1 MTLDPPFNWQSGQVS
16 AEQLAAAERLSAEQQ
31 SVQELY
37 FSAQRSRKELGPEA
51 AEIAFKGFLESSAAY
66 KARLADFNR
75 TYGPFGNPEPITDA
89 QVSSLILLGELAE
102 QEGRLSVALDYY
114 DAAENLAATELS
126 PLGRINAELRLANAR
141 ASAGRFHSAISTIH
155 NARAQLDSPEFN
167 DTNDDKVQEL
177 RFDLTNR
184 LAEIYDWL
192 GDLER
197 AEEELQLAE
206 ELVRPAY
213 VAENLPDVLGGL
225 DPMSEEGIARLTEI
239 ATTVSREMTPG
250 QTEEAK
256 AFLAALQGL
265 QGQTTLSHQQLSVK
279 LRRGL
284 LAKKLG
290 RLDEAWEVFDEIAP
304 AYTAM
309 GEAAGL
315 GIEYQLAAVER
326 EMGRP
331 ATASERIDKVIS
343 GIDRNS
349 ELRWKA
355 GQIFLVRAECHR
367 DLGNYPAAYEAV
379 EHAIDAL
386 ESSEQRDS
394 LWKAYWLQAQLLGRD
409 SEASLEA
416 YDRAIAI
423 IDELRQ
429 APLGFRLDNA
439 YLRDKLPLIEEALLA
454 AAEQGDAVAAF
465 RFMEAAKS
473 RALMTLLSV
482 PPGDLEDELSI
493 DPLSAEIDALSREID
508 ALEWQAFAGEEPS
521 VQRED
526 LIARRQTLLERKL
539 IADPRWRT
547 LREPRAFNLQS
558 FQKILAGKNLSAL
571 NLFLIDDTIVAV
583 LITSASAT
591 VVRHE
596 LSKKAHTSLQRYD
609 KNMRRAQPNPL
620 LQDPLEAR
628 LKVTSFL
635 PDEILDQALDTNGL
649 VISPHRELHL
659 IPWAGLPLGQD
670 RLFDHTAVSILPN
683 LSCLPIL
690 ATPEDKE
697 VENNGPV
704 ALFGP
709 PDYEDVSGLKNLP
722 QAQIEID
729 EIAEIYVQAGNLA
742 AEPISGKAADELAFW
757 NLLSDHQPDILHV
770 CCHADA
776 SSDAPMT
783 AGLICVEGKVDAAE
797 ISAGLLPCTEVVLSA
812 CSTGFRPTSVGNIEL
827 HGDDILGLPG
837 SFLEAGVSTIL
848 VSIPPAEDAAAR
860 AFTVHYHTAR
870 IAGKSPIMA
879 YQDTQKFMVSEG
891 KFDPMSWV
899 GFVLYGGF

>member
-1 MTLDPPFNWQSGQVS
+1 MPPDPPLNWQSGQVS
-16 AEQLAAAERLSAEQQ
+16 PEQLAAAERLSAEQQ
-31 SVQELY
+31 SIQELY

-66 KARLADFNR
+66 KAKLADFNQR
-75 TYGPFGNPEPITDA
+75 YGPFGNPEPITDA
-89 QVSSLILLGELAE
+89 QVSSFILLGEMAE
-102 QEGRLSVALDYY
+102 QEGRLSNALKYY
-114 DAAENLAATELS
+114 DAAENLAVGELS

-141 ASAGRFHSAISTIH
+141 ASAGRFHIAISTLH
-155 NARAQLDSPEFN
+155 NARAQLDSAEF
-167 DTNDDKVQEL
+167 DDVENIKVQDL
-177 RFDLTNR
+177 RFSLTNR

-206 ELVRPAY
+206 ELVRPAGA
-213 VAENLPDVLGGL
+213 AETLPDILSGL
-225 DPMSEEGIARLTEI
+225 DPMSEEGIARLTEL

-250 QTEEAK
+250 QTEEAEV
-256 AFLAALQGL
+256 FLAALQGL
-265 QGQTTLSHQQLSVK
+265 EGQTTLSHQQLSVK

-290 RLDEAWEVFDEIAP
+290 RLDEAWEVFDDIAP
-304 AYTAM
+304 AYNAM

-326 EMGRP
+326 EMGNP
-331 ATASERIDKVIS
+331 AAASERIDKVIS
-343 GIDRNS
+343 GINKYS

-355 GQIFLVRAECHR
+355 GQIFLIKAECIR
-367 DLGNYPAAYEAV
+367 DLGNYQAAYEAV
-379 EHAIDAL
+379 EHAIDVL
-386 ESSEQRDS
+386 ESSAQHDS
-394 LWKAYWLQAQLLGRD
+394 LWKAYWLKAQLLGHD
-409 SEASLEA
+409 DEASLAA

-454 AAEQGDAVAAF
+454 AAAQGDAVTAF
-465 RFMEAAKS
+465 RFMETAKS

-482 PPGDLEDELSI
+482 QPGELEDELSI

-521 VQRED
+521 AERED
-526 LIARRQTLLERKL
+526 LIARRQALLERKL

-547 LREPRAFNLQS
+547 LRESRPFDLQAFQ
-558 FQKILAGKNLSAL
+558 QILADKDLSAL
-571 NLFLIDDTIVAV
+571 NLFLVDGSIVAV
-583 LITSASAT
+583 LITSTSAE
-591 VVRHE
+591 VACHE
-596 LSKKAHTSLQRYD
+596 LSESARSMLQRYD
-609 KNMRRAQPNPL
+609 KNMRRPLPDPL
-620 LQDPLEAR
+620 LQDPLQAR

-635 PDEILDQALDTNGL
+635 PEEILDQALNTDGL

-659 IPWAGLPLGQD
+659 IPWAGLPCGEE
-670 RLFDHTAVSILPN
+670 RLFDHIAVTILPN

-690 ATPEDKE
+690 ATPGGESD
-697 VENNGPV
+697 ENTGLV

-709 PDYEDVSGLKNLP
+709 PDYDGVSGLKELP
-722 QAQIEID
+722 QAQNEID
-729 EIAEIYVQAGNLA
+729 EIAEIYGQVGKLA
-742 AEPISGKAADELAFW
+742 VEPISGGAATEAAFW
-757 NLLSDHQPDILHV
+757 DLLSKHEPSILHV

-776 SSDAPMT
+776 SSDAPMS

-797 ISAGLLPCTEVVLSA
+797 ISAGLLPCNEVVLSA
-812 CSTGFRPTSVGNIEL
+812 CSTGYRPTNVGDIEL

-870 IAGKSPIMA
+870 VAGKTPMMA
-879 YQDTQKFMVSEG
+879 YQDTQKFMASEG